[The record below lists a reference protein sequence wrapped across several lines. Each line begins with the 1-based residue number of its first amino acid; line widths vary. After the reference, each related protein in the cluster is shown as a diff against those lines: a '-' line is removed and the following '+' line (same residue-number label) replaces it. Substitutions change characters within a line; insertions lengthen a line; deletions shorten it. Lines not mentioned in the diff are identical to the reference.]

1 MNGGPISR
9 DLFADSS
16 NIRHVPRRSPWTIAA
31 SALAHAALL
40 GVLLVVPILS
50 ALDNFVLHADD
61 SMTYVMPAVTLP
73 PMPSP
78 PRTIAGPAAPAINT
92 TAAPLHAADHLSPP
106 AQLPPGS
113 GNSIVPD
120 ALPFGGGSSTF
131 GTESSVVSLAPSPTP
146 AVPRRP
152 GGDVKAP
159 ARMFYVAPIYP
170 PIAKSIKVGGSVII
184 EATIDENGAVRN
196 ARVLRSQPL
205 LDQAAID
212 AVSQWKY
219 APTRLNGVAVPVIL
233 TVTVVFAMK

>member
-1 MNGGPISR
+1 MSR
-9 DLFADSS
+9 DLFAAST
-16 NIRHVPRRSPWTIAA
+16 IRHVPRRSPWTIAA

-78 PRTIAGPAAPAINT
+78 PRTIAAPVAPSINT

-120 ALPFGGGSSTF
+120 ALPFGGGGSPTF
-131 GTESSVVSLAPSPTP
+131 GTASSVVSLAPTPTP
-146 AVPRRP
+146 AIPRRP

-159 ARMFYVAPIYP
+159 ARTFYVAPIYP
-170 PIAKSIKVGGSVII
+170 PIAKSIKLEGSVII

-196 ARVLRSQPL
+196 AHVIQSQPL
-205 LDQAAID
+205 LDQAAIN

>member
-1 MNGGPISR
+1 MSR

-16 NIRHVPRRSPWTIAA
+16 NIRHAPRRSPWTIAA

-73 PMPSP
+73 PMPPP
-78 PRTIAGPAAPAINT
+78 PRTIAGPSAPAIDT
-92 TAAPLHAADHLSPP
+92 TAAPLHAADHFSPP
-106 AQLPPGS
+106 AQLPPGT
-113 GNSIVPD
+113 GNSSVPD
-120 ALPFGGGSSTF
+120 ALPFGGGGTPTF
-131 GTESSVVSLAPSPTP
+131 GTGSSVVSLAPPPTP

-159 ARMFYVAPIYP
+159 ARMFYVPPIYP
-170 PIAKSIKVGGSVII
+170 PIAKSIKLEGSVVI

-196 ARVLRSQPL
+196 AHVIQSQPL

-233 TVTVVFAMK
+233 TVTVVFAIK

>member
-1 MNGGPISR
+1 MSR
-9 DLFADSS
+9 DLFAAST
-16 NIRHVPRRSPWTIAA
+16 IRHVPRRSPWTIAA

-73 PMPSP
+73 RMPPP
-78 PRTIAGPAAPAINT
+78 PRRIATPSAPAINT
-92 TAAPLHAADHLSPP
+92 TAAPLQAADHFSPP

-120 ALPFGGGSSTF
+120 ALPFGGGGSPTF
-131 GTESSVVSLAPSPTP
+131 GTASSVVSLAPSPTP
-146 AVPRRP
+146 AIPRRP

-170 PIAKSIKVGGSVII
+170 PIAKSIKLEGSVVI

-196 ARVLRSQPL
+196 AHVIQSQPL
-205 LDQAAID
+205 LDQAAIN

>member
-1 MNGGPISR
+1 MSR

-73 PMPSP
+73 PMPPP
-78 PRTIAGPAAPAINT
+78 PRTIARPSAPAINT
-92 TAAPLHAADHLSPP
+92 TAAPLQAADHFSPP

-120 ALPFGGGSSTF
+120 ALPFGGGGSPTF
-131 GTESSVVSLAPSPTP
+131 GTASSVVSLAPSPTP
-146 AVPRRP
+146 AIPRRP

-170 PIAKSIKVGGSVII
+170 PIAKSIKLEGSLVI